1 VAITARLEPQKQ
13 LQDAIAAFGQVVREV
28 PEARLDIY
36 GDGDQ
41 RDQLQAEIDQRGLGA
56 SVTLHG
62 WDPRASEE
70 LWSASATLLTSAFE
84 GYPLSTLESL
94 ARGCPVV
101 AYDIKYGP
109 REQITDGVDG
119 FLVPAGDVD
128 ALAARVVELLRA
140 PERVAEMSAAALRTA
155 ERFGPDE
162 FLAEWAKVLD
172 AVVEL
177 RPRRTA
183 LETVELEVTRAGRW
197 RLAGVLRA
205 QARTRKGRLTA
216 ARVELDMVE
225 ADTATVASLPV
236 RVQVAGD
243 RELRFRAR
251 IRRPEEG
258 QRLRLR
264 LLWENS
270 AWEADPLAS
279 R

>member
-1 VAITARLEPQKQ
+1 VAILARLQPQKR
-13 LQDAIAAFGQVVREV
+13 LEDAIAAFAQVVEQI
-28 PEARLDIY
+28 PDARLDIY
-36 GDGDQ
+36 GDGEEGE
-41 RDQLQAEIDQRGLGA
+41 RLQAEIDRRGIGDAVKLR
-56 SVTLHG
+56 G
-62 WDPRASEE
+62 WDPRANDT
-70 LWSASATLLTSAFE
+70 LWTASATLLTSIYE

-119 FLVPAGDVD
+119 FLVPDGDVD
-128 ALAARVVELLRA
+128 ALAARIIELLRD
-140 PERVAEMSAAALRTA
+140 PDVVARMSAAALRTA
-155 ERFGPDE
+155 ESFGPDE
-162 FLAEWAKVLD
+162 FLAEWAKLLD

-183 LETVELEVTRAGRW
+183 LDAVELEVTRVGRR

-205 QARTRKGRLTA
+205 QARTRKGKLAA
-216 ARVELDMVE
+216 ARVELDLVE
-225 ADTATVASLPV
+225 DDTASATPLPV
-236 RVQVAGD
+236 RFEVADG
-243 RELRFRAR
+243 ELRFKAR
-251 IRRPEEG
+251 IRRPAEG

-270 AWEADPLAS
+270 AWEADPLAT